1 MRLERIKAR
10 AAGVGEGGIMLQE
23 GFISNHEGGDD
34 RFSREETQRLTGQP
48 DVLCTHEYLHV
59 YQCKPSN
66 TPERRL
72 MAAVLRDAIDCYIRD
87 CFAVNRHRKR
97 SYREAEE
104 WFFSGDD
111 HGVFSLYNVCGI
123 LNLDPGYI
131 RRMLVRYKEQN
142 VSSAKSS
149 RLSPEHQQSNIELA
163 MAS

>member
-1 MRLERIKAR
+1 
-10 AAGVGEGGIMLQE
+10 MLQKDYVA
-23 GFISNHEGGDD
+23 NHLGGNDH
-34 RFSREETQRLTGQP
+34 STREETQRWLGQP

-59 YQCKPSN
+59 YQGKPSD

-72 MAAVLRDAIDCYIRD
+72 MAAVLRDAIDCYLRD

-104 WFFSGDD
+104 WFFNGDD

-131 RRMLVRYKEQN
+131 RRRLVRYKEQN

-149 RLSPEHQQSNIELA
+149 RLSPQHQQSNIELA
-163 MAS
+163 LAS

>member
-1 MRLERIKAR
+1 
-10 AAGVGEGGIMLQE
+10 MLQKDYVA
-23 GFISNHEGGDD
+23 NRQGDD
-34 RFSREETQRLTGQP
+34 DHYSREEPQRWFGQP

-59 YQCKPSN
+59 YQGKPSD

-72 MAAVLRDAIDCYIRD
+72 MAAVLRDAIDCYLRD
-87 CFAVNRHRKR
+87 CCAVNRHRKR

-131 RRMLVRYKEQN
+131 RRRLVRYKEQN
-142 VSSAKSS
+142 VSPANS
-149 RLSPEHQQSNIELA
+149 RGMISRRERSNIELPL
-163 MAS
+163 AS

>member
-1 MRLERIKAR
+1 M
-10 AAGVGEGGIMLQE
+10 MLQKDYVA
-23 GFISNHEGGDD
+23 NRQGDD
-34 RFSREETQRLTGQP
+34 DQYSREEPQRWIGQP

-59 YQCKPSN
+59 YQGKPSD

-72 MAAVLRDAIDCYIRD
+72 MAAVLRDAIDCYLRD
-87 CFAVNRHRKR
+87 CCAANRHRKR

-131 RRMLVRYKEQN
+131 RRRLLRYKEPN
-142 VSSAKSS
+142 VASS
-149 RLSPEHQQSNIELA
+149 RQMSSRRERSNIELPL
-163 MAS
+163 AS